1 MGRFQDC
8 VLCRYKGEIPPKN
21 SGEYQIWPEGV
32 ELREYITVDKAEIM
46 PEPKTDD
53 DDPHA
58 GLVKIVVL
66 ETKEDKALIVIN
78 NRALGTGVK
87 YLIPKDRIIK
97 ILTVKRT

>member
-1 MGRFQDC
+1 MKKIQDYI
-8 VLCRYKGEIPPKN
+8 LCTFKGEIPPKG
-21 SGEYQIWPEGV
+21 SGEYQIWPEGIK
-32 ELREYITVDKAEIM
+32 LREYITVDKSEII
-46 PEPKTDD
+46 PTPKTDD
-53 DDPHA
+53 DEPHA